1 MWEFGGV
8 EYAGKGE
15 MVNEN
20 NDIKISWN
28 PICGSYS
35 FYNFQQ
41 FKSYIQTINDL
52 YWIPKHPH
60 IQATSILHLLALTI

>member
-20 NDIKISWN
+20 NRLLQLISIVIFILLFKFPNRLSWEFYHYLFEGDIKILL
-28 PICGSYS
+28 IIFE
-35 FYNFQQ
+35 FYFEG
-41 FKSYIQTINDL
+41 F
-52 YWIPKHPH
+52 PMV
-60 IQATSILHLLALTI
+60 